1 MIEKTGKSYTLKG
14 ESEINSLKE
23 EIKMYMDHANEV
35 CTYLQGF
42 LPNNKWQMTGEVMT
56 EGTLLSK

>member
-14 ESEINSLKE
+14 QSEVNSLKE

-35 CTYLQGF
+35 CTYL
-42 LPNNKWQMTGEVMT
+42 
-56 EGTLLSK
+56 